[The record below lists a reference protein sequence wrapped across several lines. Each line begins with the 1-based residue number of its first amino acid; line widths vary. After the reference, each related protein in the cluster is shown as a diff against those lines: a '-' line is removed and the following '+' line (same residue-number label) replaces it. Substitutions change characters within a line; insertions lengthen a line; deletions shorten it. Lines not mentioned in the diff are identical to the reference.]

1 MFGALSK
8 AFATLLV
15 LAVMQQPSLA
25 ATNDAV
31 AAKLEALFVAK
42 NVDTGS
48 KDVNTRI
55 DEIRGYYASRSYKP
69 VWVRDDGP
77 KGKAKA
83 LLEELKISSVHGL
96 DPQFYNVREIETL
109 LASSDAQDLARADML
124 LSGAVVEFGRQL
136 RNGRVGPEAKGVFN
150 AVRPVELDPEQYV
163 EGAADAGNFRQYA
176 SGFLNADERY
186 IRLISKLAEY
196 ARIDQSN
203 LWPQIRPGGPA
214 DFGRIRDLL
223 MLTGDLPPAAQGAKG
238 FDNADFVSAL
248 RNFQTRNSLKST
260 GNPDAPTLAQMAVR
274 PGERIRQIKVNL
286 ERRRWQNLAL
296 AADHIYVNL
305 ADHSARIVL
314 NGEAAAHVAIDN
326 FDELREIPTA
336 YGALKQVIGQ
346 GGKAAIEVTPEYPS
360 PSKPEP
366 FLLRLK
372 LPQGIKLPSGMQVF
386 ITYITAWV
394 SSDGEL
400 YFAEDT
406 LGRDAAVAAALGLD

>member
-1 MFGALSK
+1 MFGTLLK

-203 LWPQIRPGGPA
+203 LWPQFRPGGPA

-238 FDNADFVSAL
+238 FDDAGFVKAIKH
-248 RNFQTRNSLKST
+248 FQTRNSLKAT
-260 GNPDAPTLAQMAVR
+260 GKPDAATLTQMALG
-274 PGERIRQIKVNL
+274 PAERIRQIKVNL
-286 ERRRWQNLAL
+286 ERRRWQNLPL

-305 ADHSARIVL
+305 ADRSARIVL

-336 YGALKQVIGQ
+336 YGTLKQVIGQ

-360 PSKPEP
+360 PGKPEP
-366 FLLRLK
+366 FLLRLR
-372 LPQGIKLPSGMQVF
+372 LPQGIELPAGMQVF

-400 YFAEDT
+400 YFVEDT